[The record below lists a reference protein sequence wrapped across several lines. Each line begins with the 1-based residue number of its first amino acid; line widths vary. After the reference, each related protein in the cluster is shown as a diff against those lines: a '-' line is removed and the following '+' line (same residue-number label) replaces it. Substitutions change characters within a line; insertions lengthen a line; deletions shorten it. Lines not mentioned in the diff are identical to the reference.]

1 MITKIAWRN
10 IIYKPLNTS
19 LSVLLL
25 TASVAIISLLIL
37 LQEQFE
43 KQFSSNIE
51 GVDMVLGAP
60 GSPLQLILSSVYHID
75 APTGNISYNEAKSWM
90 EHPFVAQAIP
100 MAFGDSFRGY
110 KILGTTHDYL
120 TKYQA
125 ELVTGTLYQ
134 KNFEVVLGAAIAENL
149 GLKLGSSF
157 HGTHG
162 EAEEGHVHE
171 EFSYQ
176 VVGILK
182 PTGKVIDHLVLCNI
196 ESVWAVHAPENHE
209 NTVVYEDEAGNTL
222 AQDTDE
228 VQTHANQEIT
238 AVLIKFK
245 NKMGIISWGRLVAQ
259 NTKMM
264 AALPAVEIN
273 RLFSLFG
280 IGLDA
285 LQYLA
290 LGIMLISGIS
300 IFVALYNTLKERKY
314 EFALMRI
321 SGASRGQLLKMVLI
335 ESLLLCCVGFV
346 FGTALGRLALLYI
359 SQNTTDQYNMAFD
372 ATIILWE
379 KEGYLFMVTIFVGF
393 IAALI
398 PAIKAYRLNISKT
411 LAHA

>member
-25 TASVAIISLLIL
+25 TTSVAIISLLIL

-125 ELVTGTLYQ
+125 ELATGTLYQ

-346 FGTALGRLALLYI
+346 FGTALGRMALVYI
-359 SQNTTDQYNMAFD
+359 SKNTTDQYNMAFD

>member
-75 APTGNISYNEAKSWM
+75 APTGNISYDEAKSWM

-125 ELVTGTLYQ
+125 ELATGTLYQ

-196 ESVWAVHAPENHE
+196 ESVWAVHAPDTHE

-222 AQDTDE
+222 QQESDE
-228 VQTHANQEIT
+228 VQAHANQEIT

-346 FGTALGRLALLYI
+346 FGTALGRLALVYI

-379 KEGYLFMVTIFVGF
+379 KEGYLFLVTIFVGF

>member
-75 APTGNISYNEAKSWM
+75 APTGNISYDEAKSWM

-125 ELVTGTLYQ
+125 ELATGTLYQ

-149 GLKLGSSF
+149 GMKLGSSF

-176 VVGILK
+176 VVGVLK

-196 ESVWAVHAPENHE
+196 ESVWAVHAPDTHE

-222 AQDTDE
+222 QQDTDE
-228 VQTHANQEIT
+228 VQAHANQEIT

-346 FGTALGRLALLYI
+346 FGTALGRLALVYI
-359 SQNTTDQYNMAFD
+359 SHNTTDQYNMSFD

-379 KEGYLFMVTIFVGF
+379 KEGYLFLVTIFVGF

>member
-1 MITKIAWRN
+1 MVLKIAWKN
-10 IIYKPLNTS
+10 IWFKPLNTVLS
-19 LSVLLL
+19 LVLL

-37 LQEQFE
+37 LQNQFE
-43 KQFSSNIE
+43 KQFTSTIE

-75 APTGNISYNEAKSWM
+75 APTGNINYKEAKTWM
-90 EHPFVAQAIP
+90 QHPMVKQAIP
-100 MAFGDSFRGY
+100 MAFGDSYKGY

-125 ELVTGTLYQ
+125 ELATGTLYQ

-196 ESVWAVHAPENHE
+196 ESVWAVHAPENHD

-222 AQDTDE
+222 AQDTDA

-346 FGTALGRLALLYI
+346 FGTALGRLALVYI

>member
-125 ELVTGTLYQ
+125 ELATGTLYQ

-346 FGTALGRLALLYI
+346 FGTALGRMALVYI
-359 SQNTTDQYNMAFD
+359 SKNTTDQYNMAFD

>member
-1 MITKIAWRN
+1 
-10 IIYKPLNTS
+10 
-19 LSVLLL
+19 VLLL

-90 EHPFVAQAIP
+90 EHPFVAQSIP

>member
-10 IIYKPLNTS
+10 IIFKPLNTT

-25 TASVAIISLLIL
+25 TASVAIISLLLL

-43 KQFSSNIE
+43 KQFSSNMV

-75 APTGNISYNEAKSWM
+75 APTGNISYSEAKSWM

-100 MAFGDSFRGY
+100 MAFGDSYNGY
-110 KILGTTHDYL
+110 KILGTTHDYIS
-120 TKYQA
+120 KYDGQLA
-125 ELVTGTLYQ
+125 SGKLY
-134 KNFEVVLGAAIAENL
+134 KENFEVVLGATLAEKMNL
-149 GLKLGSSF
+149 KIGYTF

-162 EAEEGHVHE
+162 EAKEGHVHE
-171 EFSYQ
+171 EFSYK
-176 VVGILK
+176 VVGILQ
-182 PTGKVIDHLVLCNI
+182 PTGKILDQLILCNI
-196 ESVWAVHAPENHE
+196 KSVWAVHAPESHE
-209 NTVVYEDEAGNTL
+209 NTVTFEDENGHSIEGNL
-222 AQDTDE
+222 ENQQSE
-228 VQTHANQEIT
+228 ANQEIT
-238 AVLIKFK
+238 SVLIKFK
-245 NKMGIISWGRLVAQ
+245 NKMGVISWGRLVAQ

-280 IGLDA
+280 IGLEA

-321 SGASRGQLLKMVLI
+321 SGASRIQLLSMVLI
-335 ESLLLCCVGFV
+335 ESLLLCVVGFV
-346 FGTALGRLALLYI
+346 LGTIIGRVALHYI
-359 SQNTTDQYNMAFD
+359 SQNTMDSYKMTFD
-372 ATIILWE
+372 PMTILWE
-379 KEGYLFMVTIFVGF
+379 KEGYLFLVTIFVGL

-398 PAIKAYRLNISKT
+398 PAIKAYKLNISKT
-411 LAHA
+411 LANA

>member
-10 IIYKPLNTS
+10 IIYKPLNTT

-25 TASVAIISLLIL
+25 TASVAIISLLLL

-60 GSPLQLILSSVYHID
+60 GSPLQLILSSVDHID
-75 APTGNISYNEAKSWM
+75 APTGNISYSEAKSWM

-100 MAFGDSFRGY
+100 MAFGDSFKGY
-110 KILGTTHDYL
+110 KILGTSHDYIA
-120 TKYQA
+120 KYNA
-125 ELVTGTLYQ
+125 ELESGKLYQ
-134 KNFEVVLGAAIAENL
+134 KNFEVVLGAAIAQNL
-149 GLKLGSSF
+149 DMKIGSSF

-162 EAEEGHVHE
+162 DAEEGHVHE

-196 ESVWAVHAPENHE
+196 ESVWAVHAPESYE
-209 NTVVYEDEAGNTL
+209 NTVEFEDEEGNSLNEDL
-222 AQDTDE
+222 AEAQPESD
-228 VQTHANQEIT
+228 QEIT
-238 AVLIKFK
+238 SVLIKFK
-245 NKMGIISWGRLVAQ
+245 NKMGVISWGRLVAQ

-280 IGLDA
+280 IGLEA

-321 SGASRGQLLKMVLI
+321 SGASRLQLLRMVLI
-335 ESLLLCCVGFV
+335 ESLLLCMVGFIL
-346 FGTALGRLALLYI
+346 GTAFGRLALVYI
-359 SQNTTDQYNMAFD
+359 SQNTTDNYNMAFD
-372 ATIILWE
+372 PSIILWE
-379 KEGYLFMVTIFVGF
+379 KEGYLFVVTIFVGF
-393 IAALI
+393 LAAMI

-411 LAHA
+411 LANA